1 MLTNVV
7 VKNEPLDNN
16 FEDMIAQQSN
26 TKQEFIFDMANIKE
40 ELDEGGDI
48 STDELNNL
56 WAEEKRGVIID
67 INTDDLR
74 LHTQLKQTKFIES
87 SESIN
92 DGKAER
98 YCSVCSFAVT
108 ENQKSLLDHLNL
120 HRDNYFFCMLHCG
133 FSSTNLENCLS
144 HEIREHNYYWHPKS
158 RTNEPKAGFHCSFCR
173 GGFNSELQLH
183 VHWLVSKQSCS
194 KLMQKVAQQ
203 VNVVLAIQS
212 KSQVKF
218 SNALS
223 SVPTTKLRLK
233 SEPLSRCYVNKRRAS
248 VEDISE
254 PAHTLVNKRSKA
266 MENTDVEIK
275 KEPLEEFGDEYF
287 TTPLPIIPEVIIKT
301 ELDLKEDIKEEAD
314 DNCDEVD
321 FSKEQDKETVTKS
334 INLQT
339 TSSIIPALNSLEN
352 DGVSPKI
359 IPNTNS
365 TVIKPLANFKLIKLS
380 PANAMNENAS
390 RALPLL
396 SSQLKTNA
404 NVNNNNNVVVPNA
417 NKPLRL
423 ISIPLSCVKVTTP
436 TTALNENINRAP
448 PPLTMQLKSNVNVNN
463 NIASIPS
470 SSLRIVS
477 IPPNEEKITTPAP
490 AINENINGAPS
501 LLHMQLKTNAN
512 VNNNIVS
519 IPSSSLRMVSI
530 PPKQVINEKTSKVPC
545 LVPMKLKTN
554 ASVNNECT
562 STPAR
567 LVSVPLNNMQI
578 IKLPTGTQVTKLN
591 QPVLN
596 TNLPLIK
603 QTDMK
608 KSPLLLRFYPLKGIQ
623 TIPTTT
629 TMSSV
634 TPPPL
639 LFNANLMNT
648 QEKVE
653 ANCVNKPTTIDVEGL
668 KRLPVQTPTKVE
680 CLRKNV
686 VISKERLKALESI
699 PEKKQLIDHFIKQI
713 EQVEQKQTEQKSSGT
728 PKLRTDSNNDKV
740 QRLAVNT
747 SSATLNGTS
756 NPPSVFVS
764 IITSPNL
771 ELMEARRQYPD
782 YHYRL
787 VCPYCQKDYEL
798 KAGLRLH
805 LLNTHSLKHKDLH
818 KICVQAKPFKTTIL
832 LKSLENYP
840 EKVKSSKRKTED
852 LTGNIPDANKT
863 LVNPLDFPDN
873 ATKAPSPP
881 PSVAN
886 VAPITFSALNMHKT
900 RYVCNKCGR
909 TCSSKSMLHDHVLA
923 NCSRVPRYSCSQC
936 PKKFYSS
943 GTLHCHLSI
952 HTGELPHKCHY
963 CDKRFRTKGQVTVHH
978 RTHTGEKPFVC
989 EVCSLRFTH
998 RETLIAHLSR
1008 HIGMKRYKCYGCDE
1022 LFLCISALKTHR
1034 NTRSDSCGK
1043 IKFNPRAVGPRVR
1056 VVRGNVMFEP
1066 QPEINPYL
1074 RSEDPKNVLAE
1085 LKNHQSPSLA
1095 LQRN

>member
-26 TKQEFIFDMANIKE
+26 TKQEFIFNVANIKE
-40 ELDEGGDI
+40 ELDEGSDI
-48 STDELNNL
+48 STDEFKTL
-56 WAEEKRGVIID
+56 WTEQKRSVVID
-67 INTDDLR
+67 NNTDDLR
-74 LHTQLKQTKFIES
+74 LPNQLKQTKFIES

-92 DGKAER
+92 DGKEQ

-108 ENQKSLLDHLNL
+108 ENNKSLLNHLNL

-133 FSSTNLENCLS
+133 FSFKNLENCLS

-158 RTNEPKAGFHCSFCR
+158 RTNQPKAGFHCSFCR
-173 GGFNSELQLH
+173 GGFNTELQLH

-203 VNVVLAIQS
+203 VNFVLGGHN
-212 KSQVKF
+212 KSQIKF
-218 SNALS
+218 SNTLS

-233 SEPLSRCYVNKRRAS
+233 SEPLSPFYVNKRRAP

-254 PAHTLVNKRSKA
+254 QGDTLVSKRTKIA
-266 MENTDVEIK
+266 ENTDVEIK
-275 KEPLEEFGDEYF
+275 KEPLEEFDEEYF

-301 ELDLKEDIKEEAD
+301 ESDLKEDIKEEPD
-314 DNCDEVD
+314 DDCDKLD
-321 FSKEQDKETVTKS
+321 FSKKQDKETLTRPVH
-334 INLQT
+334 LQA
-339 TSSIIPALNSLEN
+339 TSSITPALTPSD
-352 DGVSPKI
+352 DGGSSPKI
-359 IPNTNS
+359 VPST
-365 TVIKPLANFKLIKLS
+365 TVIKPLMNFKLVKLS
-380 PANAMNENAS
+380 SATATNENAI

-396 SSQLKTNA
+396 SCPFKASV
-404 NVNNNNNVVVPNA
+404 NVKNNNIVVSNA
-417 NKPLRL
+417 SKPLRL
-423 ISIPLSCVKVTTP
+423 FSIPLSYVNIKP
-436 TTALNENINRAP
+436 PATALNESITRAP
-448 PPLTMQLKSNVNVNN
+448 PLLTMQLKKANVNVNN

-470 SSLRIVS
+470 SSLRLVS
-477 IPPNEEKITTPAP
+477 IPSIEEKITPPALP
-490 AINENINGAPS
+490 INENIGGAPS
-501 LLHMQLKTNAN
+501 LLHRQLNPNAN
-512 VNNNIVS
+512 LNSNIAS
-519 IPSSSLRMVSI
+519 IASSSLRTISI
-530 PPKQVINEKTSKVPC
+530 PPKQVTNEKTSKVPC
-545 LVPMKLKTN
+545 LVPMKLKTK
-554 ASVNNECT
+554 ATVNSECT

-567 LVSVPLNNMQI
+567 LVSVPLNHMQI
-578 IKLPTGTQVTKLN
+578 IKLPTSTQVTKCN

-596 TNLPLIK
+596 PNLPLIK
-603 QTDMK
+603 RTDLK
-608 KSPLLLRFYPLKGIQ
+608 KSPFLLKFHPLKSTQ

-629 TMSSV
+629 TISSA

-639 LFNANLMNT
+639 LFNANLLNT

-653 ANCVNKPTTIDVEGL
+653 ASSTNKPTTVDVDGL
-668 KRLPVQTPTKVE
+668 KRLPVQAPSKVE

-686 VISKERLKALESI
+686 VISKERLKALENI

-713 EQVEQKQTEQKSSGT
+713 EQVEQKQTEQKSSG
-728 PKLRTDSNNDKV
+728 PPNLRTDSINDKV
-740 QRLAVNT
+740 QCLAVNT
-747 SSATLNGTS
+747 SSASLNVTS

-771 ELMEARRQYPD
+771 ELMEARRQHPD

-798 KAGLRLH
+798 KAGLRMH
-805 LLNTHSLKHKDLH
+805 LFNAHNLTQKDLH

-840 EKVKSSKRKTED
+840 EKVKSSRGKRED
-852 LTGNIPDANKT
+852 FMGNIPDANET
-863 LVNPLDFPDN
+863 VVSPPDFPDN
-873 ATKAPSPP
+873 STKALSSP

-900 RYVCNKCGR
+900 RYICNKCGR

-943 GTLHCHLSI
+943 GTLHCHTSI

-989 EVCSLRFTH
+989 EVCSVRFTH

-1034 NTRSDSCGK
+1034 NTRPDSCGK

-1085 LKNHQSPSLA
+1085 LQNHESPSFT
-1095 LQRN
+1095 LQRNLN